1 MRLLHNAGWL
11 RGITKLFFYPV
22 TVFLTSFQALAT
34 MSHKINSKIVVLGTG
49 GTIAGLSTQAE
60 NPAIYRSGQL
70 GVADLVQQA
79 RLSQAQ
85 IEFEDIARIDSK
97 NIGLSVW
104 QTLYIAIFAAQSRAD
119 VCAVVVTHGT
129 DTLEET
135 AFLLWAMGPWPKP
148 VIMTCAMKPADHPQA
163 DGPVNLQDALL
174 LARTSGLQGI
184 FVVFNGQA
192 HHAFHVQKISTNE
205 THAFSS
211 GPAGVAAAKTGTA
224 WDLRYKNIETRSFN
238 KPSTAYFLKQTQWPR
253 VEWLTHHAAIGSD
266 GIDALLYPSKPA
278 SQALRGLVVA
288 GTGAGTFKP
297 EWEEALHL
305 AVSSGVEVW
314 ISSRCA
320 WGRALPQAQQEI
332 GVLTDLPPAKACMAL
347 ALSVMQQDEKKS
359 ALQS

>member
-1 MRLLHNAGWL
+1 
-11 RGITKLFFYPV
+11 
-22 TVFLTSFQALAT
+22 

-49 GTIAGLSTQAE
+49 GTIAGLSAHAE
-60 NPAIYRSGQL
+60 NPGIYCSGQL
-70 GVADLVQQA
+70 GVADLMQQA
-79 RLSQAQ
+79 GLSQTQ
-85 IEFEDIARIDSK
+85 IAFEDIARIDSK

-104 QTLYIAIFAAQSRAD
+104 QTLYKAVFAAQSRAD
-119 VCAVVVTHGT
+119 VSAVVVTHGT

-135 AFLLWAMGPWPKP
+135 AFLLEAMGPWPKP

-174 LARTSGLQGI
+174 LARTEGLSGI

-192 HHAFHVQKISTNE
+192 HHGFHVQKISTDE
-205 THAFSS
+205 SQAFSS
-211 GPAGVAAAKTGTA
+211 GPAGLAATQNGAV
-224 WDLRYKNIETRSFN
+224 WDLRSANIETRRFN

-278 SQALRGLVVA
+278 SQPLRGLVVA

-297 EWEEALHL
+297 EWEEALL
-305 AVSSGVEVW
+305 RAVSSGVEVW

-320 WGRALPQAQQEI
+320 WGRALPQAQQHCGE
-332 GVLTDLPPAKACMAL
+332 LTALAPSKACMAL
-347 ALSVMQQDEKKS
+347 ALSVMHQDEKNS
-359 ALQS
+359 AIQG